1 MSKHPRV
8 VSFERSPDYVHQR
21 AMLNRRDNNIVDA
34 LELMRSAVEKSP
46 DNQEYKLD
54 LAELYCEMGCHGQS
68 SRLLLDMLMQANR
81 PSECYYGLALN
92 YLGMNDV
99 TSAMKLLRLYA
110 RLDPQGAMSEDV
122 RQLKAELAF
131 YDELGRYGD
140 RRDRRAARV
149 AAHACDAMKL
159 DQPERACRLF
169 QKSLELSAGQADT
182 RALYAMALLMSG
194 DAAQARVQAERAVG
208 GSSPSVRALCVC
220 AQVYSLLDETDTAAA
235 LAERAA
241 ASDPEGPELHLL
253 VYTLGEVQRHERA
266 AEIARLALQGAPYDR
281 DLMHMRAIALRHT
294 GRPDAEVAPLWARI
308 LRIDP
313 EDSVARFYLDAAR
326 RGELDKCTLDYGYQV
341 PREEIKRRF
350 TRLVGELSQGFEHI
364 AQSWQDDADFRALVR
379 WAAHVEDPHVSRAAM
394 TTLAT
399 IDSVEARSILRELL
413 FSSAVPYELKLH
425 AALVLRMQ
433 GIGLD
438 QVLPSEL
445 ELTADVLP
453 GVDAMLREMPV
464 GERQLI
470 RYADDVLSRDYG
482 ASALLWLT
490 LTWSKY
496 RSGRGTIADPIKH
509 SEAASAAL
517 AFLYLLASG
526 ERASMS
532 ALARRFNCPMRQ
544 LVYYSRRIAGITEDM
559 KEPASDEDH

>member
-1 MSKHPRV
+1 MSKNPRV
-8 VSFERSPDYVHQR
+8 VSFERSPDYVHHR

-46 DNQEYKLD
+46 ENQEYKLD

-68 SRLLLDMLMQANR
+68 SRLLLDMLMQDDG

-99 TSAMKLLRLYA
+99 TAAMKLLRLYA
-110 RLDPQGAMSEDV
+110 RLDPQGAMSEDA

-131 YDELGRYGD
+131 YDEIEHRGD
-140 RRDRRAARV
+140 RRERRAARI
-149 AAHACDAMKL
+149 AARACDAMKL
-159 DQPERACRLF
+159 DQPQRACRLF
-169 QKSLELSAGQADT
+169 QQSLDLCAGQQDT
-182 RALYAMALLMSG
+182 RALYAMALLMCG
-194 DAAQARVQAERAVG
+194 DAAQARVQAEQAG
-208 GSSPSVRALCVC
+208 EGSPSVRALCVC
-220 AQVYSLLDETDTAAA
+220 AQVYSLLDEMDTAAVMV
-235 LAERAA
+235 ERAA
-241 ASDPEGPELHLL
+241 ASEPEGPELRLL
-253 VYTLGEVQRHERA
+253 IYTLGEVQRHERA

-281 DLMHMRAIALRHT
+281 DLMHMRAIALKHT

-313 EDSVARFYLDAAR
+313 EDSVARFYLDAAH
-326 RGELDKCTLDYGYQV
+326 RGELDKSTLDYGYQV

-350 TRLVGELSQGFEHI
+350 TRLIGELSQGFEHI
-364 AQSWQDDADFRALVR
+364 AQAWKTDAGFRGLVR

-399 IDSVEARSILRELL
+399 IDSGEARSILRELL
-413 FSSAVPYELKLH
+413 FNSAVPYDLKLH
-425 AALVLRMQ
+425 AAMVLRMQ
-433 GIGLD
+433 GIGLE
-438 QVLPSEL
+438 QVMPSDL
-445 ELTADVLP
+445 ELTAGVMP

-470 RYADDVLSRDYG
+470 RYAGDVLSRDYG

-490 LTWSKY
+490 LTWAEY
-496 RSGRGTIADPIKH
+496 RARRGTSADPIKH

-517 AFLYLLASG
+517 AFLYLLANG
-526 ERASMS
+526 QRANMT
-532 ALARRFNCPMRQ
+532 ALARRFNCPVRQ